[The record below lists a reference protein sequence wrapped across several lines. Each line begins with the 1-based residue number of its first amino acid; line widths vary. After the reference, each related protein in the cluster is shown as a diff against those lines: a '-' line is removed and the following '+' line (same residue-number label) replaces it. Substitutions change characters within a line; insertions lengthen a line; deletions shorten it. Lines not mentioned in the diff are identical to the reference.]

1 MALRDYQQAAFDAAK
16 DWIQSSKESCVIEA
30 ATGAGKSH
38 IIAALAE
45 WLNEKTGKKV
55 LCLAPS
61 KELVEQNHAKFLQ
74 TGAPA
79 SIYCASA
86 GSKSLRH
93 DVVFGS
99 PVTVH
104 KSIDAFCDKFIAV
117 IIDECHGITPTIKK
131 IIAELKEKQKHLRV
145 IGLSATPYRLGDG
158 FIYRYGEDGQPVP
171 EDKTRDPYF
180 HQLIYRITA
189 QELIG
194 RGFLTKPSIGI
205 VGADCYETESLQL
218 NRMGNFDAKQVE
230 KTFEG
235 RGRLTSA
242 IVADFVSLSAGR
254 RGVIVFAATVQHA
267 HEIME
272 SLPSD
277 NSRIIHGQT
286 KPKEREQIIKD
297 YKALRFKYLVN
308 VSVLTTG
315 FDAPHVDVV
324 VVMRATESISLM
336 QQIFGRGLRLFDGKK
351 DCLILDYANNIER
364 HCPDNDIFNP
374 DVKAAY
380 KSEGKLQ
387 LEITCPACAS
397 VNIFSGRT
405 NPENFSVSQDGYFLD
420 LAGFKIIDKETEKA
434 MPAHYGRR
442 CFGQIVHGKNAS
454 RCEYRWSLKEC
465 PDCGHEND
473 IAARYCENCKAE
485 LVDPNTKLVLEFKR
499 MKSDPHILSTD
510 KVLSWRC
517 QEWQTQSGNTTLRV
531 DYTTEYATFAVW
543 YSPNGRSQRRQW
555 EWSDLCD
562 AVFGVYKSS
571 IDDFIAGVDAFE
583 ASMPLT
589 ITAKK
594 NRDSGFYEVFG
605 HNKPEDKEPQL

>member
-16 DWIQSSKESCVIEA
+16 DWIQYSKESCVIEA

-61 KELVEQNHAKFLQ
+61 KELVQQNHEKFLQ
-74 TGAPA
+74 TGTPA
-79 SIYCASA
+79 SIYCASI
-86 GSKSLRH
+86 SKSLRH
-93 DVVFGS
+93 DVVFAS
-99 PVTVH
+99 PKTVLNAM
-104 KSIDAFCDKFIAV
+104 SAFCDQFVAV
-117 IIDECHGITPTIKK
+117 IVDECHGITPTIKK
-131 IIAELKEKQKHLRV
+131 IIADLKEKQKNLRV
-145 IGLSATPYRLGDG
+145 IGLSATPYRLNDG
-158 FIYRYGEDGQPVP
+158 FIYQYGEDGQPVP

-189 QELIG
+189 HELIG
-194 RGFLTKPSIGI
+194 RGFLTKPSVGI
-205 VGADCYETESLQL
+205 IGADSYDTAGLQL
-218 NRMGNFDAKQVE
+218 NKMGNFDAKQIE
-230 KTFEG
+230 QTFEG

-242 IVADFVSLSAGR
+242 IVADFVSFSAGR

-267 HEIME
+267 QEIME
-272 SLPSD
+272 SLPPE
-277 NSRIIHGQT
+277 NSRIIHGNT

-297 YKALRFKYLVN
+297 YKAMRFKYLVN

-324 VVMRATESISLM
+324 VVMRATESVSLM
-336 QQIFGRGLRLFDGKK
+336 QQIFGRGLRLFDGKD
-351 DCLILDYANNIER
+351 DCLILDYAKNIER
-364 HCPDNDIFNP
+364 HCPEGDIFNP
-374 DVKAAY
+374 DIKAAY

-387 LEITCPACAS
+387 LEICCPMCSS
-397 VNIFSGRT
+397 VNIFSGRP
-405 NPENFSVSQDGYFLD
+405 NPDNFEVSADGYFVD
-420 LAGFKIIDKETEKA
+420 LAGQKIIDQETEKA
-434 MPAHYGRR
+434 MPAHFGRR
-442 CFGQIVHGKNAS
+442 CFGQIVNGKNSS

-510 KVLSWRC
+510 NVLSWRC
-517 QEWQTQSGNTTLRV
+517 QEWLSKSGNTTLRV
-531 DYTTEYATFAVW
+531 DYTTEYATFSAW
-543 YSPNGRSQRRQW
+543 YSPDSRSQRKQW
-555 EWSDLCD
+555 EWSDLCQ

-571 IDDFIAGVDAFE
+571 VQDFMDGVDGFE
-583 ASMPLT
+583 ADMPRT

-605 HNKPEDKEPQL
+605 HNKPEDKEPT

>member
-1 MALRDYQQAAFDAAK
+1 MLRDYQQDAFEKAK
-16 DWIQSSKESCVIEA
+16 AWIQSSKESCVIEA
-30 ATGAGKSH
+30 ATGSGKSH

-61 KELVEQNHAKFLQ
+61 LELVEQNHAKFLQ

-104 KSIDAFCDKFIAV
+104 KSIDSFCDKFIAV
-117 IIDECHGITPTIKK
+117 IVDECHGITPTIKA
-131 IIAELKEKQKHLRV
+131 IIADLKEKQKHLRV
-145 IGLSATPYRLGDG
+145 IGLSATPYRLNDG

-189 QELIG
+189 HELIG
-194 RGFLTKPSIGI
+194 RGFLTKPSVGI
-205 VGADCYETESLQL
+205 VGADCYETSNLQL

-230 KTFEG
+230 QTFEG

-254 RGVIVFAATVQHA
+254 KGVIVFAATVQHA
-267 HEIME
+267 QEIME
-272 SLPSD
+272 SLPPE
-277 NSRIIHGQT
+277 NSRIIHGGT
-286 KPKEREQIIKD
+286 KQKEREQIIKD

-308 VSVLTTG
+308 VAVLTTG

-351 DCLILDYANNIER
+351 DCLILDYAKNIER
-364 HCPDNDIFNP
+364 HCPNGDIFSP
-374 DVKAAY
+374 DIKASY
-380 KSEGKLQ
+380 KSDGKVQ
-387 LEITCPACAS
+387 LEVACPLCHS
-397 VNIFSGRT
+397 VNIFSGRP
-405 NPENFSVSQDGYFLD
+405 NHENFTITPDGYFAD
-420 LAGFKIIDKETEKA
+420 LLGQHIVDQETKQA

-442 CFGQIVHGKNAS
+442 CFGQIVQGKNAI
-454 RCEYRWSLKEC
+454 RCDYRWSLKEC

-473 IAARYCENCKAE
+473 IAARYCENCRTE

-517 QEWQTQSGNTTLRV
+517 QEWQTKSGNVALRV
-531 DYTTEYATFAVW
+531 DYTTEYASFAVW
-543 YSPNGRSQRRQW
+543 YSPRSNQPRKQF
-555 EWSDLCD
+555 EWSDLCS
-562 AVFGVYKSS
+562 AVFGVYKNSVDEFMRGV
-571 IDDFIAGVDAFE
+571 DDFE
-583 ASMPLT
+583 AVMPVT
-589 ITAKK
+589 VTAKK

-605 HNKPEDKEPQL
+605 HNKPEDKEPQS

>member
-61 KELVEQNHAKFLQ
+61 KELVQQNHEKFLQ
-74 TGAPA
+74 TGTPA
-79 SIYCASA
+79 SIYCASI
-86 GSKSLRH
+86 SRSLRH
-93 DVVFGS
+93 DVVFAS
-99 PVTVH
+99 PKTVLN
-104 KSIDAFCDKFIAV
+104 SIGAFCDQFVAV
-117 IIDECHGITPTIKK
+117 IVDECHGVTPTIKK
-131 IIAELKEKQKHLRV
+131 IIADLKEKQKNLRV
-145 IGLSATPYRLGDG
+145 IGLSATPYRLNDG
-158 FIYRYGEDGQPVP
+158 FIYQYGEDGQPVP

-189 QELIG
+189 HELIG
-194 RGFLTKPSIGI
+194 RGFLTKPSVGI
-205 VGADCYETESLQL
+205 IGADSYDTAGLQL
-218 NRMGNFDAKQVE
+218 NKMGNFDAKQVE
-230 KTFEG
+230 QTFEG

-267 HEIME
+267 QEIME
-272 SLPSD
+272 SLPPE
-277 NSRIIHGQT
+277 NSRIIHGNT

-297 YKALRFKYLVN
+297 YKAMRFKYLVN

-324 VVMRATESISLM
+324 VVMRATESVSLM
-336 QQIFGRGLRLFDGKK
+336 QQIFGRGLRLFDGKD
-351 DCLILDYANNIER
+351 DCLILDYAKNIER
-364 HCPDNDIFNP
+364 HCPEGDIFNP
-374 DVKAAY
+374 DIKAAY

-387 LEITCPACAS
+387 LEICCPMCSS
-397 VNIFSGRT
+397 VNIFSGRQ
-405 NPENFSVSQDGYFLD
+405 NPDNFEVSADGYFVD
-420 LAGFKIIDKETEKA
+420 LAGQKIIDQETEKA
-434 MPAHYGRR
+434 MPAHFGRR
-442 CFGQIVHGKNAS
+442 CFGQIVNGKNSS

-510 KVLSWRC
+510 NVLSWRC
-517 QEWQTQSGNTTLRV
+517 QEWLSKSGNTTLRV
-531 DYTTEYATFAVW
+531 DYTTEYATFSAW
-543 YSPNGRSQRRQW
+543 YSPDSRSQRKQW
-555 EWSDLCD
+555 EWSDLCQ

-571 IDDFIAGVDAFE
+571 VQDFMDGVDGFE
-583 ASMPLT
+583 ADMPRT

-605 HNKPEDKEPQL
+605 HNKPEDKEPT

>member
-61 KELVEQNHAKFLQ
+61 KELVQQNHEKFLQ
-74 TGAPA
+74 TGTPA
-79 SIYCASA
+79 SIYCASI
-86 GSKSLRH
+86 SKSLRH
-93 DVVFGS
+93 DVVFAS
-99 PVTVH
+99 PKTVLNAMG
-104 KSIDAFCDKFIAV
+104 AFCDQFVAV
-117 IIDECHGITPTIKK
+117 IVDECHGITPTIKN
-131 IIAELKEKQKHLRV
+131 IIADRKRKQKNLRV
-145 IGLSATPYRLGDG
+145 MGLSATPYRLNDG
-158 FIYRYGEDGQPVP
+158 FIYQYGEDGQPVP
-171 EDKTRDPYF
+171 DDKTREPYF

-189 QELIG
+189 HELIG
-194 RGFLTKPSIGI
+194 RGFLTKPSVGVI
-205 VGADCYETESLQL
+205 GADSYDTECLQL
-218 NRMGNFDAKQVE
+218 NKMGNFDAKQVE
-230 KTFEG
+230 QTFEG

-242 IVADFVSLSAGR
+242 IVADFVSISTGR

-267 HEIME
+267 KEIME
-272 SLPSD
+272 SLPPE
-277 NSRIIHGQT
+277 NSRIIHGGT

-297 YKALRFKYLVN
+297 YKDMRFKYLVN

-324 VVMRATESISLM
+324 VVMRATESVSLM

-351 DCLILDYANNIER
+351 DCLILDYAKNIER
-364 HCPDNDIFNP
+364 HCPGGDIFNP
-374 DVKAAY
+374 DIKAAY

-387 LEITCPACAS
+387 LDVVCPLCHS
-397 VNIFSGRT
+397 TNIFSGRP
-405 NPENFSVSQDGYFLD
+405 NADGFEISENGYFLD
-420 LAGFKIIDKETEKA
+420 LAGNKIIDQETEKA
-434 MPAHYGRR
+434 MPAHFGRR
-442 CFGQIVHGKNAS
+442 CFGQVVNGKNS
-454 RCEYRWSLKEC
+454 TRCEYRWSLKEC

-473 IAARYCENCKAE
+473 IAARYCESCKTE

-517 QEWQTQSGNTTLRV
+517 QEWLSKSGNTTLRV
-531 DYTTEYATFAVW
+531 DYTTEYATFSAW
-543 YSPNGRSQRRQW
+543 YSPDSRSQRKQW
-555 EWSDLCD
+555 EWSDLCQ
-562 AVFGVYKSS
+562 AVFGVYKNSVQ
-571 IDDFIAGVDAFE
+571 DFMNGVDGFE
-583 ASMPLT
+583 ADMPRT
-589 ITAKK
+589 VTAKK

-605 HNKPEDKEPQL
+605 HNKPEDKEPT